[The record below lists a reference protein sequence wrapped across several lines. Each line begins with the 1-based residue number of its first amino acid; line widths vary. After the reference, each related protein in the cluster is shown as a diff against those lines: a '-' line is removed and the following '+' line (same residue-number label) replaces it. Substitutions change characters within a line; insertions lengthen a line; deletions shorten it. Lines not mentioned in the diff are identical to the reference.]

1 MLLFYYLLVSLFCC
15 QNFPSTLVSNRQ
27 MIEHIFVAYCSLS
40 SINLVIASDLIYKYH
55 VIIILIYIQKF
66 YSDVF
71 FLFFSIV
78 YKILSKCYM
87 TKYIYLINI
96 LFIVHKAHREE
107 LEQVLQ
113 LLEKVLTLLP
123 ELLNRRWQCHSLARI
138 LQKLLHP
145 GNSWKLRR
153 EAIRY
158 VHIFSDVIT

>member
-1 MLLFYYLLVSLFCC
+1 MSISF
-15 QNFPSTLVSNRQ
+15 
-27 MIEHIFVAYCSLS
+27 HLS
-40 SINLVIASDLIYKYH
+40 KTYKTN
-55 VIIILIYIQKF
+55 
-66 YSDVF
+66 
-71 FLFFSIV
+71 
-78 YKILSKCYM
+78 YKI
-87 TKYIYLINI
+87 KYYIFYIHICLYII
-96 LFIVHKAHREE
+96 SFIVHKAHREE

-158 VHIFSDVIT
+158 IFVIILLSCAIKNVLLYNIS

>member
-1 MLLFYYLLVSLFCC
+1 MFFSF
-15 QNFPSTLVSNRQ
+15 
-27 MIEHIFVAYCSLS
+27 HLS
-40 SINLVIASDLIYKYH
+40 KIYKTNYEIKYYIFYIH
-55 VIIILIYIQKF
+55 ICLYII
-66 YSDVF
+66 S
-71 FLFFSIV
+71 
-78 YKILSKCYM
+78 
-87 TKYIYLINI
+87 
-96 LFIVHKAHREE
+96 FIVHKAHREE

-158 VHIFSDVIT
+158 IFVVILLYKGCASIYI